1 MPYFEICTKNY
12 DVYEN
17 DQDSKQYY
25 AHMEGYNYIPVSGSF
40 CEKRRDALEYAKMM
54 MCLSNRVQ
62 QIEDKK
68 QEAFYNYINGD

>member
-1 MPYFEICTKNY
+1 MKKYVVSY
-12 DVYEN
+12 DQN
-17 DQDSKQYY
+17 SKQYY

-40 CEKRRDALEYAKMM
+40 CENRRDALEYAKMM

-68 QEAFYNYINGD
+68 REGFYNYINGD

>member
-1 MPYFEICTKNY
+1 MKKYVVSY
-12 DVYEN
+12 DQN
-17 DQDSKQYY
+17 SKQYY

-54 MCLSNRVQ
+54 MCLHNRVQ

-68 QEAFYNYINGD
+68 REAFYNYINRD

>member
-1 MPYFEICTKNY
+1 MKKYVVSY
-12 DVYEN
+12 DQN
-17 DQDSKQYY
+17 SKQYY

-40 CEKRRDALEYAKMM
+40 CEKRSDSLEYAKMM

-68 QEAFYNYINGD
+68 REDFYNYIDGD